1 MKKFLLMTA
10 LLFSFI
16 SVNAQTA
23 IEESKVFD
31 NMYAGVTAGAIAPL
45 DFNSVFP
52 VNAAIGLK
60 IGKEITPVIGFEV
73 EGLAAFNDNHFGDFN
88 TGIKA
93 TNLGTAATLNL
104 TNIFAGY
111 NGKPR
116 PIEFKTNTGIGW
128 LHTYGDNTNGDNT
141 NALTAKTA
149 LDVVWNI
156 GNKRAISVVVSPGV
170 YWNLSGFD
178 ETINSIR
185 FNKHRAQFALMGSL
199 VWHFKTSNGTRHF
212 KKYDVGTMTSEIA
225 RLNEE
230 LAKKPTEVEKI
241 VEKVVVREKTTI
253 VDNNVT
259 YVFFAQNSDALTDD
273 AKKALDAVPA
283 GEYDIDGYAS
293 PEGAAKYNMQLSKH
307 RAEAVARYLADRG
320 VIVKSI
326 KGHGVAFG
334 DATNRMVT
342 IKAAVA
348 CSI

>member
-1 MKKFLLMTA
+1 MKKFLLMMA

-16 SVNAQTA
+16 TVNAQTA

-31 NMYAGVTAGAIAPL
+31 NTYVGVTAGTMTPL

-52 VNAAIGLK
+52 VNTVVGLK
-60 IGKEITPVIGFEV
+60 LGKEITPVVGFEV
-73 EGLAAFNDNHFGDFN
+73 EGLTSFNDNHFGDFK

-93 TNLGTAATLNL
+93 TNLGGALTLNISNL
-104 TNIFAGY
+104 FAGY

-128 LHTYGDNTNGDNT
+128 LHTYGDVN

-156 GNKRAISVVVSPGV
+156 GNKRAISVIVSPGV
-170 YWNLSGFD
+170 YWNLNSFD
-178 ETINSIR
+178 GAISNIK
-185 FNKHRAQFALMGSL
+185 FNKHHAQFALMASF
-199 VWHFKTSNGTRHF
+199 VWDFTTSNGTRHF
-212 KKYDVGTMTSEIA
+212 KKYDVGSMISEIN

-241 VEKVVVREKTTI
+241 VEKVVVETPTAA
-253 VDNNVT
+253 VAQAVSNVT
-259 YVFFAQNSDALTDD
+259 YVFFAQNSYVLTDD
-273 AKKALDAVPA
+273 AKKSLDTVQA
-283 GEYDIDGYAS
+283 GEYDINGYAS
-293 PEGAAKYNMQLSKH
+293 PEGTNEYNMQLSKR
-307 RAEAVARYLADRG
+307 RAEAVADYLANKG
-320 VIVKSI
+320 IIIKSV

-342 IKAAVA
+342 ITKK
-348 CSI
+348 